1 MNKYETWYQLL
12 ITSRQNRELPIGEYT
27 EKHHIIP
34 RSLGGTDSA
43 DNLIILTAR
52 EHFIAHLLLAR
63 IHSGNSGMKMVH
75 ALRRML
81 TGNNRY
87 IPNSRT
93 YSVIRK
99 LSMEKCSGEHNPMF
113 GRTGESHPNFGKYD
127 QIWTEEL
134 RQKVGASS
142 KGRKW
147 TPEQRAKLVQSHKE
161 KWSDPEFKQK
171 MSDAHRGKPKSE
183 EHKEKIRQAL
193 KGRVFSEETRTKM
206 SNAKK
211 KNKDA

>member
-1 MNKYETWYQLL
+1 MNKYETWYQSL
-12 ITSRQNRELPIGEYT
+12 IKSRQNRVLSSDEYT

-34 RSLGGTDSA
+34 RSLGGSDTA
-43 DNLIILTAR
+43 DNLITLTAR

-63 IHSGNSGMKMVH
+63 IYSGNAGMKMVH

-87 IPNSRT
+87 TPNSRT

-99 LSMEKCSGEHNPMF
+99 LSMEKCSGMHNPMF

-147 TPEQRAKLVQSHKE
+147 TPEQREKLVQSHKE
-161 KWSDPEFKQK
+161 KWADPEFKQK
-171 MSDAHRGKPKSE
+171 MSAVHRGRPKSE

-193 KGRVFSEETRTKM
+193 KGRVFSDETRAKM
-206 SNAKK
+206 SKSKTKK
-211 KNKDA
+211 DI